1 MPYSRTQN
9 YTNSGDFLA
18 SEVNSDFDNLWLAG
32 EQTNRSFSQSIR
44 KPITDSDS
52 ISMELPEAAS
62 RADRFLTFDSTGAV
76 TTTAVSS
83 ATAPQNIYRQQMTG
97 DGTTTAF
104 TLNFDSGS
112 VGGAIVI
119 YIDGVYQEGD
129 TYNASGTSLVFTEA
143 PPTNASIEVMY
154 FKVSVAAD
162 IDATGTIYSQ
172 QFTGNGSTT
181 AYTLGIPPGSTGK
194 ALQIFIN
201 GVYQDQGSYT
211 VSGATLTFSEAP
223 PTTSQIDVIAFR
235 IKEIGATDANLVTY
249 TPAGTGAVPTTVQT
263 KLRES
268 VSVKDFGAVGD
279 GVTDDTAAIQAAL
292 DSGAIRV
299 LIPKGTY
306 ILSDQLNPATSQIID
321 GYGATLKWTK
331 FGSVLATTASEA
343 AQTGNGIR
351 LLSGCELL
359 GLNLELDNVPSPSG
373 ISISPSIFSGAFW
386 NVIALGHFND
396 ATTPD
401 MSIATSNILIRD
413 IKCSVLSGDYYGSV
427 LGAGYLHTI
436 LIENFDI
443 DSGLAANTNSYG
455 MEFTWGGSGSDTW
468 HPYGIILNDIKCR
481 GANLSQFEGLRLSGC
496 YDVFIDGYRAAECK
510 QGLTVYIGDPGTN
523 PVWGNSVQDS
533 SRIGTGIFATD
544 IIIEKF
550 DVGVQIL
557 GDGQGSTHTD
567 RKTNTVD
574 FTLSNFLLIG
584 NGATTNTVPWGAN
597 VGIYANSAKGYR
609 ISSGTIRECYEAGIQ
624 NTASTGGAFTTP
636 DNVTIQNL
644 YIYNIGRS
652 GVSLENLEK
661 SILRNLRIHNTNES
675 GATPN
680 ASISI
685 TDTSLCT
692 IIDCDLGIAGD
703 STRYSI
709 QASGSSSDN
718 NVIRTNTYQYSAGL
732 YVTSADD
739 QLIIYGDCTDTGGA
753 SIGASRFAS
762 VKSLLNIGLNVGV
775 VSISSGVATIDASNA
790 YIDTEASAA
799 SDDLTDIVVPNKKM
813 GDMIFLTPASSS
825 RTVNVRHAAGA
836 SGTSVRTKSGATEA
850 MTKGFTIFIY
860 DGYDWYKT
868 N

>member
-1 MPYSRTQN
+1 MTVADNTSRNQYTATSGQTVFAYTFEIVDKDDVVVLKNGTTLSEGTDYTVSNVGNDSGGNVTLTVGATASDVLTLYRDMPYSRTQN

-32 EQTNRSFSQSIR
+32 EQTNRAFSQSIR

-62 RADRFLTFDSTGAV
+62 RVDSFLTFDSTGAV
-76 TTTAVSS
+76 STSPLSS
-83 ATAPQNIYRQQMTG
+83 GLSPSIIARQQFTG
-97 DGTTTAF
+97 NGSTTAF
-104 TLNFDSGS
+104 TLAADPGS
-112 VGGAIVI
+112 PAGVVI
-119 YIDGVYQEGD
+119 YIDGVYQEED
-129 TYNASGTSLVFTEA
+129 TYSVSGSTVTFTEA
-143 PPTNASIEVMY
+143 PPTNASIEV
-154 FKVSVAAD
+154 VS
-162 IDATGTIYSQ
+162 YK
-172 QFTGNGSTT
+172 TT
-181 AYTLGIPPGSTGK
+181 AVGT
-194 ALQIFIN
+194 
-201 GVYQDQGSYT
+201 
-211 VSGATLTFSEAP
+211 
-223 PTTSQIDVIAFR
+223 
-235 IKEIGATDANLVTY
+235 TDANSVTY
-249 TPAGTGAVPTTVQT
+249 LPAGTGAVQTTVQT

-443 DSGLAANTNSYG
+443 DSGLAANTDSYG

-481 GANLSQFEGLRLSGC
+481 GANLSQFEGLRFSGC

-709 QASGSSSDN
+709 QASGSSSNN